1 MEISAQIQLL
11 NKQVLQTAKPSP
23 PFWKGTRHYFRW
35 QQEHWG
41 KKVIT
46 NLPGPNKYQ
55 KVPKYRKTH
64 QNTGN
69 HTDRPESTVIYM
81 VEN

>member
-1 MEISAQIQLL
+1 MEISAKIQLL

-23 PFWKGTRHYFRW
+23 PFWKGTRHYFHW
-35 QQEHWG
+35 PQEHWG

-55 KVPKYRKTH
+55 KVPKYRKTPKI
-64 QNTGN
+64 
-69 HTDRPESTVIYM
+69 PEITQTYRKAQLYIW
-81 VEN
+81 